1 MACSSPRPVVFFL
14 FNFSTIP
21 KHADMTKDAATPQ
34 NPSSLALIKRLMG
47 GYVRPHWGSI
57 GRALFFMAIAGAM
70 TGAIAQLMQPILDDV
85 LGQQQ
90 KGMILP
96 VAIAVFVAFA
106 VRGVVTFIYTIIMVR
121 VSQTIVGE
129 IQKQLFRHFLSLDLA
144 FFHAHPSGQL
154 LSRVVNDVNVVRMAL
169 SDTLTGIG
177 KSLTTLIFLIAVMV
191 YQDWQLSLAALV
203 VLPFAAAFVGV
214 VGRKIRKLSR
224 DMQAEMGGLSGLLS
238 QIFQGIRQV
247 KAYGMEGHEQVRAG
261 KAIDRVRSLN
271 IKAVR
276 VSNMTTPVNEVLIG
290 LILMGV
296 ILYGGTQAAAGNM
309 TPGQLGAF
317 LAAFIMAY
325 EPMKKL
331 SNLSSGLQMGLGAA
345 SRVFDMMDLEPSIA
359 SHAEAAVLQTRT
371 PEITFHDVHFKYEN
385 AERSALNGITFTASP
400 GAVTALV
407 GPSGGGKSTIINLI
421 PRLYDPATGV
431 VTVNGVDIRGCT
443 LDSLRSH
450 IALVSQD
457 ITIFDES
464 VAANIAYSKP
474 GASFEEIENAAKS
487 AFADDFIRA
496 MPQGYDTVL
505 GEDGVKLSG
514 GQRQRIAIA
523 RAILRDAP
531 ILLLDEATSALD
543 NESEKAV
550 QDALKRLEKG
560 RTTIVIAHR
569 LSTVQ
574 HADQILVLQEGSI
587 VERGR
592 HDELLNQNGVYARMV
607 EAGLKG

>member
-1 MACSSPRPVVFFL
+1 MG
-14 FNFSTIP
+14 
-21 KHADMTKDAATPQ
+21 D
-34 NPSSLALIKRLMG
+34 LI
-47 GYVRPHWGSI
+47 
-57 GRALFFMAIAGAM
+57 RAGIFMAISGAM
-70 TGAIAQLMQPILDDV
+70 TGLIAQLMQPILDDV
-85 LGQQQ
+85 LGQEQ
-90 KGMILP
+90 KGMVLP
-96 VAIAVFVAFA
+96 VALTVFVAFT
-106 VRGVVTFIYTIIMVR
+106 VRGFATFAHTIILTR
-121 VSQTIVGE
+121 VSQGIVGE
-129 IQKQLFRHFLSLDLA
+129 LQKQLFRHFMHLDLA
-144 FFHAHPSGQL
+144 FFHANPSGQL

-177 KSLTTLIFLIAVMV
+177 KSLTTLVFLVAVMV
-191 YQDWQLSLAALV
+191 YQDWKLSLAAFI
-203 VLPFAAAFVGV
+203 VLPFAASFVGI
-214 VGRKIRKLSR
+214 VGKRIRKLSR
-224 DMQAEMGGLSGLLS
+224 TMQAETGGLSGLLT

-247 KAYGMEGHEQVRAG
+247 KAYGMEGHEEARAG
-261 KAIDRVRSLN
+261 KAIDKVRSLN

-276 VSNMTTPVNEVLIG
+276 VSNMTTPVNETLIG
-290 LILMGV
+290 LILLG
-296 ILYGGTQAAAGNM
+296 IITYGGMQAAAGAM

-345 SRVFDMMDLEPSIA
+345 SRVFEMMDLEPAISDAPDAITL
-359 SHAEAAVLQTRT
+359 ETRT
-371 PEITFHDVHFKYEN
+371 PEIEFKNVEFQYQETDHK
-385 AERSALNGITFTASP
+385 ALKGIDFVAKA
-400 GAVTALV
+400 GQVTALV

-421 PRLYDPATGV
+421 PRFYD
-431 VTVNGVDIRGCT
+431 VTAGSISINGQDIKGCT
-443 LDSLRSH
+443 LASLRSH

-464 VAANIAYSKP
+464 VSANIAYSKP
-474 GASFEEIENAAKS
+474 GATMEDIEAAARA
-487 AFADDFIRA
+487 AFADEFIRA
-496 MPQGYDTVL
+496 SPEGYDTVL

-550 QDALKRLEKG
+550 QEALKKLEKG
-560 RTTIVIAHR
+560 RTTLVIAHR

-574 HADQILVLQEGSI
+574 HADQILVLQDGEI

-592 HDELLNQNGVYARMV
+592 HEELEKQAGLYARMLK
-607 EAGLKG
+607 AGLKE